1 MEKPREE
8 WAVVEN
14 HHEAII
20 DRFDFESVQK
30 VLAMDTRTSV
40 GGKAVELFSGMV
52 YCGECGASMV
62 RKTVPS
68 GRNKYVYYVCGAHKS
83 DKSCSPHSLRDCALE
98 EIVFEALKQ
107 HIRQVIDLSE
117 LLDMTDVAWLKRAG
131 IQKLNVRLVKN
142 RKRSNAARRSC
153 VPLRKSCRWRH

>member
-1 MEKPREE
+1 TKFRVKTESTWSAGMILRILKNPIYMGVLEQGKVTTPSYKVKKLVEKPREE

-68 GRNKYVYYVCGAHKS
+68 G
-83 DKSCSPHSLRDCALE
+83 
-98 EIVFEALKQ
+98 
-107 HIRQVIDLSE
+107 
-117 LLDMTDVAWLKRAG
+117 
-131 IQKLNVRLVKN
+131 
-142 RKRSNAARRSC
+142 
-153 VPLRKSCRWRH
+153 